1 MITLLLYVLGI
12 VGVAVVLFVLAAL
25 AFGRGEDVPPVAPGT
40 TPTWLP
46 RDEVTGADVQAVRFQ
61 QVLRGYKAAEVD
73 WVLDRLAREID
84 ELREQVRDLE
94 RTTGRG

>member
-25 AFGRGEDVPPVAPGT
+25 AFGRGEDVPPVARGT

-46 RDEVTGADVQAVRFQ
+46 TS
-61 QVLRGYKAAEVD
+61 
-73 WVLDRLAREID
+73 
-84 ELREQVRDLE
+84 
-94 RTTGRG
+94 